1 VTRTLAVVLTL
12 IGCQAKPDPGPAAT
26 GSAAPAREPAS
37 ASASAAPPAAAKTW
51 YEGAWQGAYK
61 AELFRI
67 ETAAGG
73 IKAWKEDDGAKA
85 SGEGKLSIEAS
96 ADGTVSGS
104 ASGPLGEHVVSGKVD
119 GDRLALS
126 LIPKEPSGFRGVILA
141 QQADGGMQGMLNA
154 STGDSLAARKASVT
168 LARVA
173 K

>member
-1 VTRTLAVVLTL
+1 MTRGLVIVVLAL
-12 IGCQAKPDPGPAAT
+12 CGCQAKPEPAPAAS
-26 GSAAPAREPAS
+26 GSAAPASAPAPAS
-37 ASASAAPPAAAKTW
+37 AVPPAAAKAW

-85 SGEGKLSIEAS
+85 SGEGKLSLEAS

-126 LIPKEPSGFRGVILA
+126 LIPKEPSGFRGIILA
-141 QQADGGMQGMLNA
+141 QQAEGGMQGTLNA

-168 LARVA
+168 LARVS